1 MTPPLLH
8 SRRPHCVSASVRHVY
23 TALSRTRPFAASSR
37 RTQSTPTPPTHGIW
51 GDCGRGLAML
61 VYRSIGLWA
70 AVGVPYIVGIVAG
83 PIAGPA
89 VTSSL
94 LVAAVTSLLTGFC
107 FAELVTWNGQ
117 SSGHLYTVTY
127 QLVGE
132 FVAYLLGVLNTLFAA
147 ATLAAVSK
155 ALSGT
160 MDYMTGR
167 KVEAFVGRV
176 AGRLPWSQAVPD
188 VIAAG
193 ASLSVAVLLALG
205 LEQSGFLR
213 ASMGVTSVLALLF
226 FIVVGG
232 SHTEQNTAHLHHAIS
247 SELLAG
253 AAVCMVLYSSF
264 YETGRLVKQQ
274 RRPQRA
280 LPIALSVNTGLAFLA
295 FFALG
300 IVLTLMTGN
309 VIPPQG
315 APLLQALER
324 RDVGWARLVMG
335 CFQVVMLCLAL
346 VEAADPLCRQ
356 LVALAADGLF
366 PTSLS
371 HQCSRTSSHAHAHLT
386 GGTLAALMG
395 LLFSHV
401 LLLQVMATCT
411 LCLHVVVVLVV
422 MYRRHRC
429 SYGTLCSVAA
439 TASSC
444 SPYSYHRLAPPRHS
458 RQERTLHFLK
468 DGLRVLPQRVLPA
481 RPKASP
487 LTSPGSESGVSGL
500 SHDARDT
507 APLLDNLETSP
518 TSPLKAPLA
527 APSPPTALQTAS
539 ECPELEA
546 ATPREPPQSADSESE
561 SAASGYETDTDA
573 EDDIDAAVAEYQEKL
588 RVATLDTGAPCTP
601 NPASARRA
609 CLVLAALL
617 LTVIIES
624 LVAVYGWRGGGTH
637 PFLVATLVICMLVTL
652 LLVVL
657 LTRLPTLRP
666 NQTVAFQV
674 PAAPWLPAAALFLNF
689 FLLVQVLSH
698 SWAVLFVYLL
708 AGISWYFIYGMRH
721 SALATQEVVTQRVRA
736 NEFICLEPLAP
747 PALTST
753 LLQAS
758 SERLP
763 DPAHHQSFTR
773 LTPVDTV
780 LITR

>member
-1 MTPPLLH
+1 
-8 SRRPHCVSASVRHVY
+8 
-23 TALSRTRPFAASSR
+23 
-37 RTQSTPTPPTHGIW
+37 
-51 GDCGRGLAML
+51 
-61 VYRSIGLWA
+61 
-70 AVGVPYIVGIVAG
+70 
-83 PIAGPA
+83 
-89 VTSSL
+89 
-94 LVAAVTSLLTGFC
+94 
-107 FAELVTWNGQ
+107 
-117 SSGHLYTVTY
+117 
-127 QLVGE
+127 
-132 FVAYLLGVLNTLFAA
+132 
-147 ATLAAVSK
+147 
-155 ALSGT
+155 
-160 MDYMTGR
+160 
-167 KVEAFVGRV
+167 
-176 AGRLPWSQAVPD
+176 
-188 VIAAG
+188 
-193 ASLSVAVLLALG
+193 
-205 LEQSGFLR
+205 
-213 ASMGVTSVLALLF
+213 
-226 FIVVGG
+226 
-232 SHTEQNTAHLHHAIS
+232 
-247 SELLAG
+247 
-253 AAVCMVLYSSF
+253 
-264 YETGRLVKQQ
+264 
-274 RRPQRA
+274 
-280 LPIALSVNTGLAFLA
+280 
-295 FFALG
+295 
-300 IVLTLMTGN
+300 MTGN
-309 VIPPQG
+309 VAPRSCKHWSGVTLDGLVVNGMLSGLSNIHSDAPHRAASSSREGLRGPG
-315 APLLQALER
+315 AVWSGATAATN
-324 RDVGWARLVMG
+324 GAG
-335 CFQVVMLCLAL
+335 FQVVMLCLAL

-386 GGTLAALMG
+386 GGTLAALM
-395 LLFSHV
+395 
-401 LLLQVMATCT
+401 
-411 LCLHVVVVLVV
+411 
-422 MYRRHRC
+422 
-429 SYGTLCSVAA
+429 A

-527 APSPPTALQTAS
+527 PSPPTLQS